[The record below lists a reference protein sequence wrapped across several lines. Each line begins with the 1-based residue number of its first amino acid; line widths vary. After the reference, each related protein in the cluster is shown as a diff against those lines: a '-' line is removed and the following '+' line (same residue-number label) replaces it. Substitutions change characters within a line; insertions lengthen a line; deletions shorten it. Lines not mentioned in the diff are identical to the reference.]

1 MASYKFVLFPGSL
14 RKDGRY
20 PLSIRVTK
28 DRKSKF
34 IRTGISTFQN
44 QWDEYSQ
51 RFINDKK
58 ITPHYKGW
66 NSKLSEIE
74 VQINEIFR
82 NFEIDRVDW
91 TLNQFEDS
99 FLNRASKGK
108 VEDFFEEL
116 IFTLRETEHHGNANC
131 YQSTFHILKLFDG
144 KFSDKVF
151 SEIDFKY
158 VKALDVFLQ
167 KRGCKGNTR
176 KFYLKAL
183 RAVLNKAIQENEA
196 SEETYPFGKGGFNIS
211 GLEEETAK
219 RYLPQNDLGKIK
231 NTVLDKNT
239 LEMTRRL
246 FLFSYYCYGISF
258 IDAALLTSK
267 NLIRFNEGIYII
279 YKRNKTNKAKNVKPI
294 QIKITEE
301 IQQHLDWFSNNTL
314 LIEDYLL
321 PIVSIDGYN
330 GERLYN
336 HIRGR
341 SKRNNK
347 YLSRLAK
354 SLGITGM
361 KLTSYVSRHTMAMT
375 LQNNNIPREVI
386 SQILGHSDITT
397 TNTYLDSFDSSVID
411 KAAKVL

>member
-1 MASYKFVLFPGSL
+1 MASYKFVLFSGNL
-14 RKDGRY
+14 RQDSRY

-28 DRKSKF
+28 DRKSKY
-34 IRTGISTFQN
+34 IRTGIIAFQN
-44 QWDEYSQ
+44 QWDENTQ
-51 RFINDKK
+51 RFINNKR
-58 ITPHYKGW
+58 IVPHYKVW

-82 NFEIDRVDW
+82 EFEINRVDW

-99 FLNRASKGK
+99 FLNRASKSK

-116 IFTLRETEHHGNANC
+116 IFTLRDTGHHGNANC
-131 YQSTFHILKLFDG
+131 YQSTFHILKLFDR
-144 KFSDKVF
+144 KFEEKIF

-158 VKALDVFLQ
+158 VKAFDVFLQ

-183 RAVLNKAIQENEA
+183 RAVLNKAIKENEA
-196 SEETYPFGKGGFNIS
+196 SEETYPFAKGGFNIS
-211 GLEEETAK
+211 ALEEDTAK
-219 RYLPQNDLGKIK
+219 RYLPQNDMEKIK
-231 NTVLDKNT
+231 NTILENQT
-239 LEMTRRL
+239 LEMTRKL

-258 IDAALLTSK
+258 IDAALLTNK
-267 NLIRFNEGIYII
+267 NLIRFNEGVYIV
-279 YKRNKTNKAKNVKPI
+279 YKRNKTNRVKNVKPI
-294 QIKITEE
+294 QIKITNE
-301 IQQHLDWFSNNTL
+301 IQQQLDWFLNNTL
-314 LIEDYLL
+314 LIKDYLL
-321 PIVSIDGYN
+321 PIVSIDIYN
-330 GERLYN
+330 GEKLYN

-347 YLSRLAK
+347 NLSRLAEA
-354 SLGITGM
+354 LEIEL

-397 TNTYLDSFDSSVID
+397 TNIYLDSFDSSVID